1 MDKLLKPD
9 RFDVEPESDGA
20 EEQWLHW
27 YQTFTNFLE
36 ECDSNATNEKKPTL
50 KVCGLTA
57 AKVGR
62 YSEEDSKFI
71 KEETERLLKEGIIEP
86 STSPWR
92 AQVLVVKGE
101 TKKKRMCIDYSQTIN
116 RFTQLD
122 AYPLPRVEDVV
133 NKVSKFSVFSTIDLK
148 SAYHQIQIENEERI
162 YAAFEACGRLYQFCR
177 IPFGVTNGVSCFQ
190 REIDSIIQ
198 KEGLECTVAYL
209 DDVTV
214 GGRNKDEHDTN
225 LNKFLDVAKKYNLTL
240 NMEKC
245 SFAQDKIHLLGYVI
259 TKNEIRPD
267 PDRLQPLLKLPP
279 PHDGQSLRRTM
290 GMFAHY
296 SDFIKSFSEK
306 IQPLSSTK
314 SFPLSEE
321 AINSFN
327 ELKNEIVTATK
338 APIQNDIPFTVE
350 TDASEFAI
358 GSTLS
363 QAGRPVAFY
372 SKTLSKSEKNH
383 SSVEKEAQAIVES
396 VKKWRHYLIGR
407 PFLLITDQRSVSF
420 MFDNKRFG
428 KIKNEKIQ
436 RWRLELSCFKYDI
449 VYRPGKEN
457 GVADTMSRLC
467 GTICGRPNL
476 NDIHTSLC
484 HPGVTRFYHWIRSK
498 NLPFSLEEVRRTTA
512 QCRICAELKP
522 RFCKYEGTLIKA
534 TAPFERLNL
543 DFKGPIPS
551 ATQNKYI
558 LTVVDE
564 YSRYPF
570 AFPCRDMTSSTVIEK
585 LKEMFTIF
593 GMPSFI
599 HSDRG
604 TSLMSDELKS
614 FLQTHGV
621 ASSHSSAYNP
631 RGNGQVERF
640 NGTIW
645 KTVMLALRTQDL
657 PVKYWES
664 VLPEALHSIRSL
676 LCTSTNTTPHE
687 LMFKHPRR
695 SYYGGSVPSWLSQPG
710 PVLLRKH
717 NRPSKYDSLV
727 EEVELIQ
734 ANPGYAHVKLPNGQE
749 KTVSIRDLAPAPGQS
764 SLETDYQLPETCG
777 NEQVIQEPEVSFDQ
791 EQVEND
797 SSGTLSDTNVPVEHA
812 NSSCKDSSSVP
823 SKTHPQR
830 IRQRPYYL
838 KDYVSF

>member
-1 MDKLLKPD
+1 
-9 RFDVEPESDGA
+9 
-20 EEQWLHW
+20 
-27 YQTFTNFLE
+27 
-36 ECDSNATNEKKPTL
+36 
-50 KVCGLTA
+50 
-57 AKVGR
+57 
-62 YSEEDSKFI
+62 
-71 KEETERLLKEGIIEP
+71 
-86 STSPWR
+86 
-92 AQVLVVKGE
+92 
-101 TKKKRMCIDYSQTIN
+101 
-116 RFTQLD
+116 
-122 AYPLPRVEDVV
+122 
-133 NKVSKFSVFSTIDLK
+133 
-148 SAYHQIQIENEERI
+148 
-162 YAAFEACGRLYQFCR
+162 
-177 IPFGVTNGVSCFQ
+177 
-190 REIDSIIQ
+190 
-198 KEGLECTVAYL
+198 
-209 DDVTV
+209 
-214 GGRNKDEHDTN
+214 
-225 LNKFLDVAKKYNLTL
+225 
-240 NMEKC
+240 
-245 SFAQDKIHLLGYVI
+245 
-259 TKNEIRPD
+259 
-267 PDRLQPLLKLPP
+267 
-279 PHDGQSLRRTM
+279 
-290 GMFAHY
+290 
-296 SDFIKSFSEK
+296 
-306 IQPLSSTK
+306 
-314 SFPLSEE
+314 
-321 AINSFN
+321 
-327 ELKNEIVTATK
+327 
-338 APIQNDIPFTVE
+338 
-350 TDASEFAI
+350 
-358 GSTLS
+358 
-363 QAGRPVAFY
+363 
-372 SKTLSKSEKNH
+372 
-383 SSVEKEAQAIVES
+383 
-396 VKKWRHYLIGR
+396 
-407 PFLLITDQRSVSF
+407 

-564 YSRYPF
+564 YPRYPF

-749 KTVSIRDLAPAPGQS
+749 KTVSIRDLAPAPGQP

>member
-36 ECDSNATNEKKPTL
+36 ECDSNATNEKEHSSVEVSFGGKKPTL

-57 AKVGR
+57 AKVAPVHVFSNLTLDCRPIAVKSRR

-71 KEETERLLKEGIIEP
+71 KEETERLLKE
-86 STSPWR
+86 
-92 AQVLVVKGE
+92 
-101 TKKKRMCIDYSQTIN
+101 
-116 RFTQLD
+116 
-122 AYPLPRVEDVV
+122 
-133 NKVSKFSVFSTIDLK
+133 
-148 SAYHQIQIENEERI
+148 
-162 YAAFEACGRLYQFCR
+162 
-177 IPFGVTNGVSCFQ
+177 
-190 REIDSIIQ
+190 
-198 KEGLECTVAYL
+198 
-209 DDVTV
+209 
-214 GGRNKDEHDTN
+214 
-225 LNKFLDVAKKYNLTL
+225 AKKYNLTL

-267 PDRLQPLLKLPP
+267 PDRLQPLLKLPL

-396 VKKWRHYLIGR
+396 LKKWRHYLIGR

-823 SKTHPQR
+823 SKTHPQHCADLNYSAGKFLER
-830 IRQRPYYL
+830 LIRSQLNSTVVAARDLYPRQDGFRMWRSTVDAIEEVRQAVVRSEDFNYYSRRVQGCAARTLDVRNAFNSVRWCGMLDAL
-838 KDYVSF
+838 KNTFHVPA